1 MKLCYSVKITIYSM
15 CCMIHVSACMIEG
28 HAGLNVFSNGFKNHL
43 VHRMDYVV
51 SKVVNVR
58 PSRLSRF

>member
-1 MKLCYSVKITIYSM
+1 MLFSQNHYIQYTY
-15 CCMIHVSACMIEG
+15 CMYRAVSACMIEG
-28 HAGLNVFSNGFKNHL
+28 HVGLNVFSNGFKNHL

-58 PSRLSRF
+58 PSRLNRF